1 MLLRLLTRMREL
13 FVAYIG
19 VTPSQALAFII
30 SGNATLY
37 AVLHSVQVS
46 HLSLPHFAGAAV
58 CWTLSACRS
67 VQLINSGIVPVATP
81 GTACSTTPPDPAPE
95 DKPL

>member
-1 MLLRLLTRMREL
+1 MLLRLLTRIREL
-13 FVAYIG
+13 FVAFIG
-19 VTPSQALAFII
+19 VTPSQALAFVI
-30 SGNATLY
+30 SGSTTLY

-46 HLSLPHFAGAAV
+46 HLSLPHFADAAI

-81 GTACSTTPPDPAPE
+81 GTSCTTAPPTSQDN
-95 DKPL
+95 PL